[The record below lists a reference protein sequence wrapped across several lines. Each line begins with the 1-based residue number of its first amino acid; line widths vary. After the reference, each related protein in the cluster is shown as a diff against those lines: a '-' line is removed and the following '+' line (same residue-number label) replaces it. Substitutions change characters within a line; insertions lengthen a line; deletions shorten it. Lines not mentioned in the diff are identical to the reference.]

1 MNSKGNSKTEC
12 VSLIFSKV
20 MYNFTNVIVLHPP
33 TSSFYRCTWI
43 NVLKWK
49 FDLGLSKLFPWK

>member
-12 VSLIFSKV
+12 VSLILSKI

-33 TSSFYRCTWI
+33 TLSFYRCIWI

-49 FDLGLSKLFPWK
+49 FDFGLKKLFPWK